1 VTPIALC
8 IVSYRDPALIARC
21 LDAVGRSSFT
31 DFEVVLCENGGD
43 AARAQLAHSLPAELP
58 GGQPVTLLDQSA
70 NLGYAGGLNACIAA
84 RPHAAA
90 WWVLNPDAVPEPAA
104 LQALVDRLA
113 RGDCDAVG
121 GTLYHPDGRIQALG
135 GRWNPWLARAE
146 SIGIG
151 TALDAPVDSRRV
163 EARTNYLLGACMLI
177 GPRFLATAGPMRDD
191 YFLYAEEIE
200 WCLRAHSRGMRL
212 GFAPGARICHGQGGT
227 TGSAACIHLRPWLPI
242 YLDERNKLHVVRDT
256 APARLLVAAPL
267 AFLLAWARFGRRGAH
282 AQWRTAM
289 AGWWAGLRN
298 QRGMPDWLAQVTN

>member
-1 VTPIALC
+1 MTPVAVC
-8 IVSYRDPALIARC
+8 IVSFRDPALIAQC
-21 LDAVGRSSFT
+21 LDAVAPSSFT
-31 DFEVVLCENGGD
+31 DFEVVLCENGG
-43 AARAQLAHSLPAELP
+43 AAAHALLARSLSATLP
-58 GGQPVTLLDQSA
+58 GGQAVTLLGQSD

-84 RPHAAA
+84 RPNAAA
-90 WWVLNPDAVPEPAA
+90 WWVLNPDARPEAAA

-121 GTLYHPDGRIQALG
+121 GTLYHPNGRVQALG
-135 GRWNPWLARAE
+135 GRWNAWLARAE

-151 TALDAPVDSRRV
+151 TALDAPVDPQRV

-177 GPRFLATAGPMRDD
+177 GPRFLAAAGPMRDD

-200 WCLRAHSRGMRL
+200 WCLRARSRGMRL

-227 TGSAACIHLRPWLPI
+227 TGSANRIDQRPRLPV

-267 AFLLAWARFGRRGAH
+267 AFLLAWARFGRRGAY

-289 AGWWAGLRN
+289 AGWWAGVCN
-298 QRGMPDWLAQVTN
+298 QRGVPHWLS